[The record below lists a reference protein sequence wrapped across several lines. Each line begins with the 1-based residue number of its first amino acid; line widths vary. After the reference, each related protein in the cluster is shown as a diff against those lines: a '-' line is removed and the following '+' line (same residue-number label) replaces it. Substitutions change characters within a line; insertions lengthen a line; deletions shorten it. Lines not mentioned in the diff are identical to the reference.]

1 MSFWAAAQ
9 LENHRVN
16 LALHCLR
23 LGGFDVYAPR
33 LRTYRLSQ
41 GRKIEGRP
49 LLFPSY
55 VFVAI
60 VAQWH
65 SCRWC
70 PGVLRLVMAGDAT
83 PARVPDAA
91 IAAIHARER
100 NGAVEL
106 PRAPRFRRGDKVR
119 ITDGPFREHLALY
132 DGQAPHERVAVLLLL
147 LGGQTRAELPADAI
161 EPAP

>member
-1 MSFWAAAQ
+1 MYWAAAQ

-23 LGGFDVYAPR
+23 LSGFEVYAPR
-33 LRTYRLSQ
+33 LRTYRLSH

-65 SCRWC
+65 AARWC
-70 PGVLRLVMAGDAT
+70 PGVIRLVMAGDAM
-83 PARVPDAA
+83 PATVPDGV
-91 IAAIHARER
+91 IAALQARER
-100 NGAVEL
+100 GGLIEL
-106 PRAPRFRRGDKVR
+106 PRPPKFRPGDRVR
-119 ITDGPFREHLALY
+119 VRHGPFIGLVGLY
-132 DGQAPHERVAVLLLL
+132 AGMKPHERVEVLLAL
-147 LGGQTRAELPADAI
+147 LGGSQRVTLAADAV